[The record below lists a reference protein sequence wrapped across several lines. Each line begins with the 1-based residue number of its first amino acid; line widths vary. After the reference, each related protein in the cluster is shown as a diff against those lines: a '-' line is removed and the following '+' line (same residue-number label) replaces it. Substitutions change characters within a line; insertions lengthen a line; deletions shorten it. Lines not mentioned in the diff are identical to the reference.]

1 MRYNR
6 LKRDYGTHMDAIWK
20 HTDWPHFTYQSDAL
34 QGVLYKYV
42 AEANALAGRLAGV
55 DEDEKSE
62 ALIDLMVTEAIRTSQ
77 IEGEHYDRDDVRSSI
92 RNQLG
97 LVSVPEPVR
106 DPRANGI
113 SALMISAREVF
124 RTPLTEERLFQW
136 HDMVMTDANLRARV
150 PVGNW
155 RDDEMRIVSGPIG
168 REKVHFNAPP
178 PDKVAVEMAAFI
190 EWFNATAPDGD
201 KVQLPAPIRAA
212 VLHLYFETIHPFA
225 DGNGRIG
232 RALSEMALSQELGS
246 PVLLSLSSVIQKQRK
261 EYYDELNLASHGDLD
276 ITRWVEWFVNMVLQA
291 QLEAR
296 EMIMFVLAKARFWEM
311 YKNSLNDRQTRVI
324 KRMMREGPDGFT
336 GGMSARKYVSIT
348 GCSKATATRDLS
360 ELSDIGV
367 FRQLPGGGRST
378 SYELALPHAG

>member
-1 MRYNR
+1 ME
-6 LKRDYGTHMDAIWK
+6 AIWK
-20 HTDWPHFTYQSDAL
+20 HAEWPHFTYQTDAL
-34 QGVLYKYV
+34 QDVLYKYA
-42 AEANALAGRLAGV
+42 AEANALSGRLAGIA
-55 DEDEKSE
+55 EEYKSE

-113 SALMISAREVF
+113 SALMISVRETF
-124 RTPLTEERLFQW
+124 RAPMTEEHLFGW
-136 HDMVMTDANLRARV
+136 HDMVMTDENLRARV

-155 RDDEMRIVSGPIG
+155 RDDDMQIVSGPIG

-178 PDKVAVEMAAFI
+178 PDKVPNEMAAFI
-190 EWFNATAPDGD
+190 QWFNATAPDGE
-201 KVQLPAPIRAA
+201 KAKLPAPVRAA

-232 RALSEMALSQELGS
+232 RALSEVALSQELGN
-246 PVLLSLSSVIQKQRK
+246 PVLLSLSSVIQKHRN
-261 EYYDELNLASHGDLD
+261 EYYNELNLASHGELD
-276 ITRWVEWFVNMVLQA
+276 ITRWVEWFVNAIFQA
-291 QLEAR
+291 QMKAR
-296 EMIMFVLAKARFWEM
+296 EMILFVLTKARFWEIHE
-311 YKNSLNDRQTRVI
+311 SALDERQIRAI
-324 KRMMREGPDGFT
+324 KRMMREGPVGFT
-336 GGMSARKYVSIT
+336 DGMSAKKYVSIT

-360 ELSDIGV
+360 ELSDLGV

-378 SYELALPHAG
+378 SYELVLPQAG

>member
-1 MRYNR
+1 ME
-6 LKRDYGTHMDAIWK
+6 AIWK
-20 HTDWPHFTYQSDAL
+20 HAEWPQFTYQTDAL
-34 QGVLYKYV
+34 QDVLYKYA

-55 DEDEKSE
+55 DEEEKSE

-113 SALMISAREVF
+113 SALMISAREAF
-124 RTPLTEERLFQW
+124 RTPLTKERLFQW
-136 HDMVMTDANLRARV
+136 HDMVMTDDNLRARV

-155 RDDEMRIVSGPIG
+155 RDDEMQIVSGPIG
-168 REKVHFNAPP
+168 RETVHFNAPP
-178 PDKVAVEMAAFI
+178 PDKVPDEMAAFI
-190 EWFNATAPDGD
+190 QWFNATAPEGE
-201 KVQLPAPIRAA
+201 KANMPAPIRAA

-232 RALSEMALSQELGS
+232 RALSEVALSQELGS
-246 PVLLSLSSVIQKQRK
+246 PVLLSLSSVIQKRRK

-276 ITRWVEWFVNMVLQA
+276 ITRWVEWFVHTILQA

-296 EMIMFVLAKARFWEM
+296 EMIMFVLGKARFWETHEDT
-311 YKNSLNDRQTRVI
+311 LNERQTRVI
-324 KRMMREGPDGFT
+324 KRMMREGPDGFI
-336 GGMSARKYVSIT
+336 GGMSAKKYVSIT

-360 ELSDIGV
+360 ELSDLGV

-378 SYELALPHAG
+378 SYELVLPQAG

>member
-1 MRYNR
+1 ME
-6 LKRDYGTHMDAIWK
+6 AIWK
-20 HTDWPHFTYQSDAL
+20 HAEWPHFTYQTDAL
-34 QGVLYKYV
+34 QDVLYKYA
-42 AEANALAGRLAGV
+42 AEANALAGRLAGIAE
-55 DEDEKSE
+55 EDKSE

-113 SALMISAREVF
+113 SALMISARETF
-124 RTPLTEERLFQW
+124 RAPMTEERLFGW
-136 HDMVMTDANLRARV
+136 HDMVMTDENLRARV

-155 RDDEMRIVSGPIG
+155 RDDDMQIVSGPIG
-168 REKVHFNAPP
+168 REKVHFKAPP
-178 PDKVAVEMAAFI
+178 PDKVPDEMAAFI
-190 EWFNATAPDGD
+190 EWFNATAPDGE
-201 KVQLPAPIRAA
+201 KVKLPAPVRAA

-232 RALSEMALSQELGS
+232 RALSEVALSQELGS
-246 PVLLSLSSVIQKQRK
+246 PVLLSLSSVIQKRRN
-261 EYYDELNLASHGDLD
+261 EYYEELNLASYGDLD
-276 ITRWVEWFVNMVLQA
+276 ITRWVDWFVNAILQA

-296 EMIMFVLAKARFWEM
+296 EMILFVLAKARFWETHE
-311 YKNSLNDRQTRVI
+311 SGLNERQTRAL

-336 GGMSARKYVSIT
+336 GGMSAKKYVTIT

-360 ELSDIGV
+360 ELSDLGV
-367 FRQLPGGGRST
+367 LRQLTGGGRST
-378 SYELALPHAG
+378 SYELVLPQTG